1 MLFSRTKY
9 LESLI
14 ASEGNG
20 LVKIVTG
27 GRRCGKSFLLFNIF
41 HNYLI
46 DKGVDK
52 KHIIEMS
59 LDDIRNRKY
68 KNPEL
73 LIEYID
79 NLITNDGK
87 RYYVILD
94 EVQLVD
100 DFVELLLS
108 LMHTPNVDVYVSGS
122 NSKFL
127 SKDVVTEF
135 RGRGTEIRVWPLTFK
150 EYYDVVGGD
159 CVEAWNNY
167 YTYGGL
173 PQVAQLSS
181 AQQKEEYLINLF
193 ELTYLSDIIEHN
205 HIRNT
210 EGLSQLVQILASAI
224 GSPTNPKRI
233 SNTFKSSERLAI
245 SDKTLKEY
253 INYMQDAFLIEEAL
267 RFDVKG
273 RKYIGTETKYYFAD
287 LGLRAAALNF
297 RQQEET
303 HIMENIIYNELRQRG
318 YRVDVG
324 TVETWR
330 RDENGKLQRNNL
342 EVDFVVNRGAE
353 RVYVQSAFKMPTL
366 EKENLEQ
373 RSLLSI
379 NDNFQKIIIVGDN
392 IMRKVNEYGIVT
404 IGLIDFLLDPN
415 SISSLLGKK

>member
-1 MLFSRTKY
+1 M
-9 LESLI
+9 
-14 ASEGNG
+14 
-20 LVKIVTG
+20 
-27 GRRCGKSFLLFNIF
+27 FNIF

-46 DKGVDK
+46 NKGVDE

-68 KNPEL
+68 RNPEL
-73 LIEYID
+73 LIDYID
-79 NLITNDGK
+79 NLISEADM

-94 EVQLVD
+94 EVQLVE
-100 DFVELLLS
+100 DFVDVLLS

-135 RGRGTEIRVWPLTFK
+135 RGRGTEIRMWPLTFK
-150 EYYDVVGGD
+150 EYYEVVGGD
-159 CVEAWNNY
+159 RIDAWNTY
-167 YTYGGL
+167 YSYRGL
-173 PQVAQLSS
+173 PQVAQFTSL
-181 AQQKEEYLINLF
+181 QQKEEYLINLF

-210 EGLSQLVQILASAI
+210 AGLRQLVRVMASAI

-233 SNTFKSSERLAI
+233 SNTFKSVEGLAI

-253 INYMQDAFLIEEAL
+253 LGYIQDAFLIEEAL
-267 RFDVKG
+267 RYDVKG
-273 RKYIGTETKYYFAD
+273 RKYIGTETKYYFSD
-287 LGLRAAALNF
+287 MGLRAAALNF

-324 TVETWR
+324 LVASMQ
-330 RDENGKLQRNNL
+330 RDANGKLQRNNL

-353 RVYVQSAFKMPTL
+353 RVYIQSAFRMPTL
-366 EKENLEQ
+366 EKENQEQ
-373 RSLLSI
+373 RSLLNI
-379 NDNFQKIIIVGDN
+379 KDNFPKMIIVGDN
-392 IMRKVNEYGIVT
+392 VMRKVNEAGIVT
-404 IGLIDFLLDPN
+404 MGLLDFLLDTN
-415 SISSLLGKK
+415 SMSSLLGERFQVFLR